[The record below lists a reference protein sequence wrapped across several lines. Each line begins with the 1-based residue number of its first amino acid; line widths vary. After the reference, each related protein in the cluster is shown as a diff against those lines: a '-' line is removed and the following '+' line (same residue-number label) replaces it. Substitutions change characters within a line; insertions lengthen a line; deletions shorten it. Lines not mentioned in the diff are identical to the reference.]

1 MMEELVVGFGLS
13 IPARELEVAFSRSG
27 GPGGQNVNKVE
38 TKATVRFDVARST
51 AVAEWMR
58 PLLLEKLASR
68 LTKEGELVVS
78 SDRHRERAQ
87 NLSAARARLAEL
99 LRAALAPRKE
109 RKQTRPT
116 GASKRRHAETK
127 RRRSG
132 AKQQR
137 RTLRREDADWE

>member
-13 IPARELEVAFSRSG
+13 IPARELAVEFSRSG

-38 TKATVRFDVARST
+38 TKATVRFDVVRSA
-51 AVAEWMR
+51 AVADWMR

-68 LTKEGELVVS
+68 LTKAGELVVS

-99 LRAALAPRKE
+99 LRAALVPQKE
-109 RKQTRPT
+109 RKETRPT
-116 GASKRRHAETK
+116 AGSKRRHAEAK

-132 AKQQR
+132 AKKR
-137 RTLRREDADWE
+137 RRAPGGEELDWE